1 MLDQDLLLDAGYAAI
16 AGLSLALVT
25 MWLRR
30 DLRGSMFRLFIVV
43 LVGYGGLWLLHRF
56 GGTTAGT
63 LHTVLREGALLVL
76 TIGVAGIAIA
86 FAFEAALGKLG
97 MPRILADVII
107 ALVLIA
113 FALYRMNAS
122 GVNLATIITTS
133 TVITGVIAFSL
144 QATLG
149 NLWGGIALQLDNTC
163 RIGDWVR
170 LEGGGVTGQIV
181 GIRWRYLAIA
191 TNNGET
197 VMVPNAQLVNNR
209 VTVLSRRGDARIHWR
224 RSVEFNVVYGVAP
237 SRVIAAVEGALR
249 RTEIRNV
256 AADPRPTV
264 LCKSFDDS
272 GIRYVARYWL
282 TELLHDEW
290 TDSQIRVHVAAA
302 LVRCGFDVPF
312 PHRVVV
318 NQAVEDAEQL
328 HAHQLDEREQVLARL
343 ELFAPLTAQERRALA
358 AELATAP
365 YASHDVISQQG
376 ELAESL
382 FVLAQGRVVVYRED
396 PLPSG
401 KAGPRTRLATVDA
414 PNHFGEM
421 GLLTGQARTATVIAD
436 GDVLCYRLDKDGFD
450 AILRARPE
458 LAATLSQVVVA
469 RQIANDATLQAASA
483 DARARQASGR
493 AEEVLRRIRDW
504 FGLNA

>member
-1 MLDQDLLLDAGYAAI
+1 MLDHDLILDAGYIAV
-16 AGLSLALVT
+16 AGLALALVT
-25 MWLRR
+25 MWFRR
-30 DLRGSMFRLFIVV
+30 DLRGAMFRLSIIVV
-43 LVGYGGLWLLHRF
+43 VGVGALMLLGRYAGALG
-56 GGTTAGT
+56 GGT
-63 LHTVLREGALLVL
+63 LVTVLREGALLVL
-76 TIGVAGIAIA
+76 TIGVVGIAIA

-97 MPRILADVII
+97 MPRILADVMV
-107 ALVLIA
+107 ALVLVVY
-113 FALYRMNAS
+113 ALYRMNAA

-144 QATLG
+144 NATLG

-170 LEGGGVTGQIV
+170 LEGVTGQIV
-181 GIRWRYLAIA
+181 GIRWRYLAVA

-224 RSVEFNVVYGVAP
+224 RAVEFNVVYGIAP

-256 AADPRPTV
+256 SESPHPTV
-264 LCKSFDDS
+264 LCRSFDDS

-290 TDSQIRVHVAAA
+290 TDSQIRVHIAAA
-302 LVRCGFDVPF
+302 LIRHGFDIPF
-312 PHRVVV
+312 PHRVLV
-318 NQAVEDAEQL
+318 NAEVADAAEL
-328 HAHQLDEREQVLARL
+328 RERELDARQAVLARL
-343 ELFAPLTAQERRALA
+343 ELFAKLTDQERRALA
-358 AELATAP
+358 SELATSP
-365 YASHDVISQQG
+365 YASGDLISQQG

-382 FVLAQGRVVVYRED
+382 FVLAQGRVLVYREEEQA
-396 PLPSG
+396 SG
-401 KAGPRTRLATVDA
+401 KFGPRTKLATVDA

-421 GLLTGQARTATVIAD
+421 GLLTGQARAATVIAD

-450 AILRARPE
+450 AILQARPE
-458 LAATLSQVVVA
+458 LASALSQVVVA
-469 RQIANDATLQAASA
+469 RQVANDATLQAASA
-483 DARARQASGR
+483 EARARQASGR
-493 AEEVLRRIRDW
+493 ADEMLRRIRDF
-504 FGLNA
+504 FGLAA